1 MPERTFELAL
11 VDDDASIVRIVEH
24 IIAAHLSEFYAVT
37 KFTDSRAA
45 RDWLEQHAC
54 DVLISDVEMPG
65 IGGSE
70 LLRIGKR
77 RNSGMQA
84 VFLTAHS
91 SWDRIAEAIETG
103 VNDYL
108 LKPVDQAGLV
118 RVLRHAHERLLQRQ
132 DAEISSNG
140 LDDARQPV
148 PVG

>member
-1 MPERTFELAL
+1 MPERMLGL
-11 VDDDASIVRIVEH
+11 VIVDDDAAIVRIVEH
-24 IIAAHLSEFYAVT
+24 IVAVHLSELYAVT
-37 KFTDSRAA
+37 RFTDSRAA

-65 IGGSE
+65 VGGVE
-70 LLRIGKR
+70 LLRSGKR
-77 RNSGMQA
+77 RNAGMQA

-91 SWDRIAEAIETG
+91 SWDRIAEAIENG

-118 RVLRHAHERLLQRQ
+118 KVLRQAYERLTR
-132 DAEISSNG
+132 EPSNIVCETNG
-140 LDDARQPV
+140 ALEAPM

>member
-1 MPERTFELAL
+1 MPERTFELVI
-11 VDDDASIVRIVEH
+11 VDDDPAIVRIVEH
-24 IIAAHLSEFYAVT
+24 IVAMHLTEIYAVT
-37 KFTDSRAA
+37 TFTDSRAA
-45 RDWLEQHAC
+45 RDWLEDHPC

-70 LLRIGKR
+70 LFRIGKR
-77 RNSGMQA
+77 RNAGMQA

-118 RVLRHAHERLLQRQ
+118 KVLRQTYERL
-132 DAEISSNG
+132 SNRPNAVCETNG
-140 LDDARQPV
+140 AMVARV
-148 PVG
+148 AVG

>member
-11 VDDDASIVRIVEH
+11 VDDDAAIVRIVEH
-24 IIAAHLSEFYAVT
+24 IIAAHLSDFYAVT

-77 RNSGMQA
+77 RNAGMQA

-118 RVLRHAHERLLQRQ
+118 KVLRQTYERLSNRP
-132 DAEISSNG
+132 DAVCETNG
-140 LDDARQPV
+140 AMGAPV

>member
-11 VDDDASIVRIVEH
+11 VDDDAAIVRIVEH
-24 IIAAHLSEFYAVT
+24 IVALHLSEFYAVT

-45 RDWLEQHAC
+45 RDWLEQRVC
-54 DVLISDVEMPG
+54 DVLISDIEMPG

-77 RNSGMQA
+77 RNAGMQA

-108 LKPVDQAGLV
+108 LKPVDQAELLK
-118 RVLRHAHERLLQRQ
+118 VLRQTYERLRNRRN
-132 DAEISSNG
+132 AVCETNG
-140 LDDARQPV
+140 ALAARV
-148 PVG
+148 AVG